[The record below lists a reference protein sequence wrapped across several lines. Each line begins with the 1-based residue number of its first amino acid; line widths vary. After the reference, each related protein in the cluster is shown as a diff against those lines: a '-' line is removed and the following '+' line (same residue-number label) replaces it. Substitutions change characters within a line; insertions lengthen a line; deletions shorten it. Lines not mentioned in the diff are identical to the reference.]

1 MGNHHEPKS
10 DTISQN
16 RKAYHHYHI
25 EEKFEAGIVLHGWE
39 VKSLRAGRVQIN
51 DAHVIIRRHEAW
63 LLNANI
69 APLLSASTHVNP
81 EPTRTRKLLLHR
93 REINK
98 LMGWVEQQGYTI
110 VPLRLYWKK
119 NHVKVEVSYVR
130 GKKDYDKRAD
140 AKTRDWQRQKARLL
154 RKKMTGQV

>member
-1 MGNHHEPKS
+1 MGKQRGPGNG
-10 DTISQN
+10 TIAQN
-16 RKAYHHYHI
+16 RKAHHNYHI

-39 VKSLRAGRVQIN
+39 VKSLRAGRAQIN
-51 DAHVIIRRHEAW
+51 DAHVIIRRNEAW

-69 APLLSASTHVNP
+69 SPLLSASTHVNP

-110 VPLRLYWKK
+110 VPLRLYWKN
-119 NHVKVEVSYVR
+119 NHVKIEIAYAR

-154 RKKMTGQV
+154 RNKI